1 MRPLVYIFLGTMALT
16 AGVSACSGDDSS
28 DGPAFRVASGPEDY
42 DDAIEFLD
50 AYTADTARGRWD
62 VAGEMPDDDC
72 IKLKINYPGGTLR
85 QLFNDS
91 NYQHYAVAEQLGIE
105 PIHADSLVWSIK
117 RPLVR
122 VNSDNYIYVDEL
134 RHSYPYLVPESRE
147 LLQDIAHRFH
157 DTLRARG
164 GGPYRLKVTSMLR
177 TAHSVRRLR
186 RVNRASVDSSAHL
199 FGTTFDI
206 SFTNFPYSG
215 GTPHRT
221 QEDLKNLL
229 AEILYKLREEGRC
242 YIKYERKPGCFHIT
256 ARPVAKKDD

>member
-1 MRPLVYIFLGTMALT
+1 MRLPVYILLGLAALPT
-16 AGVSACSGDDSS
+16 AVTGCSDYETSAGSLFGT
-28 DGPAFRVASGPEDY
+28 ASANEDF
-42 DDAIEFLD
+42 DKAIDALD
-50 AYTADTARGRWD
+50 AFVADTARGRWD
-62 VAGEMPDDDC
+62 VNNAMPDEDC
-72 IKLKINYPGGTLR
+72 IKLKVNYPGGTLK

-91 NYQHYAVAEQLGIE
+91 NYLHYAVAERLGIK
-105 PIHADSLVWSIK
+105 PIPADSIVWPVN

-122 VNSDNYIYVDEL
+122 VNSDRYVFVDEL

-147 LLQDIAHRFH
+147 LLDEIGRRFH
-157 DTLRARG
+157 DTLISRG

-215 GTPHRT
+215 GEPHRT

-229 AEILYKLREEGRC
+229 AEILYSLHEEGRC
-242 YIKYERKPGCFHIT
+242 YIKYEHRPGCFHIT
-256 ARPVAKKDD
+256 ARPKGKKQ